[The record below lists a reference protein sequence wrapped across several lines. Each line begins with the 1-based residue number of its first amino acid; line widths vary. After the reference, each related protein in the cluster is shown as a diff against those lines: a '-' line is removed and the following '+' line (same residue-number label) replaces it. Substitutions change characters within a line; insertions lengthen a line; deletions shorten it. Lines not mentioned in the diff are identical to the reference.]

1 MTDFSRKK
9 ILIATAIV
17 VALGLAAWAGIAYRH
32 EIVAWTRGGA
42 QDGPKMQSSGDS
54 AATDHSQHDMA
65 KMPTSE
71 QSGERKVLYWYDPMH
86 PAYKSD
92 KPGIAPDCGMNL
104 VPKYEDEV
112 EAMKDMPPGSVMLS
126 AEKQQLIGVRT
137 AEVRRERLT
146 RTIRTV
152 GRVEADET
160 KIARIHVKIAGW
172 VEKVY
177 VDFVGRLVKK
187 GEPLFSLY
195 SPELLSTQQEYLIA
209 RRGQQYLGSSSYA
222 EVAKGADSLLRAAR
236 DRLRLWDINEE
247 QIRKLEQSGEVNRTL
262 TLYSPIDGFVMHRNL
277 YEQAYV
283 KPDMQLYEIAD
294 LSTIW
299 VYVDI
304 YEYEVPYMQLGQN
317 ATMRLS
323 YSPGKS
329 YTGKVTYVYPTL
341 DPKTRTVKVRL
352 EFPNPDFGLK
362 PDMYADVELQ
372 IDYGVQTL
380 VPTEAVLDSGIR
392 QIVFL
397 TKPGG
402 FFVPQEIKVG
412 ARLAGQFI
420 VLGGLEPGD
429 TIVTSGNFLIDSESR
444 LSSATGGMSHK
455 H

>member
-1 MTDFSRKK
+1 MKRTIR
-9 ILIATAIV
+9 IALIVLLVT
-17 VALGLAAWAGIAYRH
+17 GIAGSGYYLY
-32 EIVAWTRGGA
+32 EPVARWIRE
-42 QDGPKMQSSGDS
+42 KSSS
-54 AATDHSQHDMA
+54 AATAPAEQHA
-65 KMPTSE
+65 GHGTVETPA
-71 QSGERKVLYWYDPMH
+71 ERKILYWYDPMH

-104 VPKYEDEV
+104 VPRYADEV
-112 EAMKDMPPGSVMLS
+112 EAMKDMPPGTVMLS
-126 AEKQQLIGVRT
+126 SEKQQLIGVRT

-177 VDFVGRLVKK
+177 VDFVGKLVKK
-187 GEPLFSLY
+187 GQPLFSLY
-195 SPELLSTQQEYLIA
+195 SPELVSTQQEYLIA
-209 RRGQQYLGSSSYA
+209 RRGQKYLGDSPYA
-222 EVAKGADSLLRAAR
+222 EVAQGADSLLRASR
-236 DRLRLWDINEE
+236 DRLRLWDISEE
-247 QIRKLEQSGEVNRTL
+247 QIQKLEETGEVTRTM

-277 YEQAYV
+277 YEQMYV

-304 YEYEVPYMQLGQN
+304 YEYEAPYVQLGQT

-323 YSPGKS
+323 YFPGKA
-329 YTGKVTYVYPTL
+329 YAGKVTYIYPTL
-341 DPKTRTVKVRL
+341 DPKTRTVRVRL
-352 EFPNPDFGLK
+352 EFPNPDIELK

-380 VPTEAVLDSGIR
+380 VPAEAVLDSGIR

-397 TKPGG
+397 AKPGG
-402 FFVPQEIKVG
+402 FFVPQEIRVG
-412 ARLAGQFI
+412 ARLESQYI
-420 VLGGLEPGD
+420 VLGGLKPGD

-444 LSSATGGMSHK
+444 LSSATGEISHK